1 MKSTNTNIWL
11 IGTLSQMFFTGFYAQ
26 TSFQIK
32 KTNKVVSGKTPFFV
46 IGPFCTPDSVC
57 INTGFWQGSFVW
69 KCCVFNHSIFNL

>member
-32 KTNKVVSGKTPFFV
+32 KKLIKWLVAKLRS
-46 IGPFCTPDSVC
+46 
-57 INTGFWQGSFVW
+57 
-69 KCCVFNHSIFNL
+69 L